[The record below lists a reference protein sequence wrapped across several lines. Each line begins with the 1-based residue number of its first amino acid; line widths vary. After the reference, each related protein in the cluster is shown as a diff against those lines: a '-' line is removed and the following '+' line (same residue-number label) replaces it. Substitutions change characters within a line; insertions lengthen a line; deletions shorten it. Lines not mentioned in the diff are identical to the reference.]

1 MDIDDRVDSLYKL
14 ARNYPDNR
22 ELQEAVAVIK
32 SLRSSQGQYKR
43 WNQQYRDDNSHLKD
57 QIVEISAPNIDLQK
71 ELDSLNS

>member
-1 MDIDDRVDSLYKL
+1 MDIDARVDSLYKL

-43 WNQQYRDDNSHLKD
+43 WPSPPPIPKA
-57 QIVEISAPNIDLQK
+57 VSSATP
-71 ELDSLNS
+71 S